1 MAFYLSVIGGADE
14 GRSFRL
20 DSGDYIIGRS
30 PSAKVILKEESVAW
44 EHALLKVDGVKL
56 TVQNLSAAG
65 TKVKGR
71 KIAEPTRLASH
82 DEIQLSDNCRL
93 LVEQRMS
100 GSGQVSP
107 FVLGLLL
114 VLLLIIVGFGFK
126 QLSAGGVAERPMEPQ
141 HWRQAYTRIVDR
153 VEHWAQ
159 LGYFPGELL
168 LMFRN
173 AWRLDQ
179 VGANQD
185 AAEMWTGISKALLS
199 LPVPGASAGDPR
211 TCVQIAGPDTRI
223 LQVLM
228 GYDRKTQVGDSDEV
242 YVDAL
247 VWFAKKRAQRTRAL
261 SKGG

>member
-20 DSGDYIIGRS
+20 DTGDYIIGRS

-107 FVLGLLL
+107 FLLGLLL
-114 VLLLIIVGFGFK
+114 VLLLIIVAFGFK

-153 VEHWAQ
+153 VEHWTQ
-159 LGYFPGELL
+159 LGYFPGPCAPRSPARPGGREPGRGRDVD
-168 LMFRN
+168 RN
-173 AWRLDQ
+173 Q
-179 VGANQD
+179 QGAAFPAGSRGLEERPAD
-185 AAEMWTGISKALLS
+185 LS
-199 LPVPGASAGDPR
+199 ADRRSRHAHPAGADGLRPEESG
-211 TCVQIAGPDTRI
+211 
-223 LQVLM
+223 
-228 GYDRKTQVGDSDEV
+228 
-242 YVDAL
+242 
-247 VWFAKKRAQRTRAL
+247 W
-261 SKGG
+261 